1 MKSNV
6 TVVDQQVKQATTF
19 KLFLSIFFD
28 LIGLLS
34 YVFPGFAEAIDFIW
48 APISGIILSRMYKGN
63 IGKIAGSIE
72 FLEEILPFV
81 DIIPTFTLTW
91 LYVNHLEK
99 KRGL

>member
-1 MKSNV
+1 MKTEV
-6 TVVDQQVKQATTF
+6 TVQDKGVKQATIF

-34 YVFPGFAEAIDFIW
+34 YVFPGFAESIDFVW
-48 APISGIILSRMYKGN
+48 APISGFLLSRMYKGN
-63 IGKIAGSIE
+63 IGKIAGTIE

-91 LYVNHLEK
+91 LYVNQLEK